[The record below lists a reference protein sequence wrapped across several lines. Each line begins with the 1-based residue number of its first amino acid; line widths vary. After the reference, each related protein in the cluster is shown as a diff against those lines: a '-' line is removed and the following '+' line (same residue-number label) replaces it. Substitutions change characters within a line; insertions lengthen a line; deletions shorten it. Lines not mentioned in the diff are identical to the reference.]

1 MLYTNLT
8 LIWFLVAVFYNN
20 TKDPLVVP
28 DFERE
33 ARSLAMDEIWIALA
47 APLVSMGI
55 SYIFW
60 GIFRV
65 SDKRFHQSDS
75 FQNAKDGK
83 LIKALLKEMY
93 LRFFMA
99 YFIMIAIFGAV
110 MWYIIQFTAK
120 FGWKVSWMWW
130 YSGSFAFLFNYFFY
144 DPIITWFHCVIYGCS
159 SSMWRKVMT
168 LRGIKMACS
177 EVINSLH
184 IPAVS
189 DDRDILVEKKKI
201 QAEEEAERKKD
212 RKLAAKQGVKEVDQE
227 DGQIE
232 LRNEEATRHL

>member
-1 MLYTNLT
+1 MLFTNLI

-28 DFERE
+28 NFDKK
-33 ARSLAMDEIWIALA
+33 ARNLAMNEIWIALA
-47 APLVSMGI
+47 VPLVSMSI

-60 GIFRV
+60 GVFRV
-65 SDKRFHQSDS
+65 SDKRFHQNDTYERT
-75 FQNAKDGK
+75 KDGMM
-83 LIKALLKEMY
+83 IKALLKEMY

-144 DPIITWFHCVIYGCS
+144 DPIITWFHSIIH
-159 SSMWRKVMT
+159 T
-168 LRGIKMACS
+168 
-177 EVINSLH
+177 
-184 IPAVS
+184 
-189 DDRDILVEKKKI
+189 
-201 QAEEEAERKKD
+201 
-212 RKLAAKQGVKEVDQE
+212 
-227 DGQIE
+227 
-232 LRNEEATRHL
+232 